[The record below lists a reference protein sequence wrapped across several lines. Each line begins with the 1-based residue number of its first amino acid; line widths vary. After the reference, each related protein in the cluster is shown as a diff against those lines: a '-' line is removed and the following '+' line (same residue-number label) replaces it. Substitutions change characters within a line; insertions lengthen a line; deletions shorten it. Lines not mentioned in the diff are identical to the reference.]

1 MRMLSDYGIT
11 GINIRSG
18 GQQKTL
24 CPECSHTRQAHPNE
38 KCLSVN
44 VDDNTWF
51 CHHCGWSG
59 GIAANTEKQRWKE
72 IPKPAPVVFKQ
83 GTTPDSLQNYFAK
96 RGLKKEVLEREQI
109 SMIKAYDKEWIAFP
123 YVMEGEVVNVKYR
136 ALEAKE
142 FRQIKNGYKT
152 FYRLDSIKNYK
163 HAIICEG
170 EIDALSFLQ
179 AGIENVVS
187 VPEGGINPDAKN
199 ISAKMSYVDNT
210 IQYFEHLDVIYLAV
224 DNDPVGRRLC
234 EELARRYG
242 KERCMIVKFPDGCKD
257 ANDVLLKHGERA
269 IWDAVNNA
277 KPYPIDGVKF
287 ASTYTDSILDIYDH
301 GFQTGVTTGSFPQ
314 FDRHFTWHEGQLT
327 VITGVPS
334 FGKSNFMDNV
344 SIELCRNSGWKVAVF
359 SPENPSPEVWL
370 VRLIE
375 IFTGKAFEN
384 GNYNRITKEEAV
396 NALQWLDSNMFY
408 IMPDS
413 DTFALDDV
421 LATASSLI
429 RRYGINMLIID
440 PWNNLEMQMG
450 KGETENLYVG
460 RTLAKMRMFAM
471 KTGIHIALIAHP
483 RKMQSTDEF
492 GNYEVPTPYSI
503 SGSSNFYNIPHNVL
517 VVHRDFDEK
526 GGSVARV
533 IIAKVKN
540 KYIGKVNKMGIL
552 FTYSVHNQTYK
563 EVESYAEKTWS

>member
-1 MRMLSDYGIT
+1 MRSLSDYGIF
-11 GINIRSG
+11 GIDSG
-18 GQQKTL
+18 TRGQQKTL
-24 CPECSHTRQAHPNE
+24 CPECSHTRKTHPNE

-44 VDDNTWF
+44 VDDGTWF

-59 GIAANTEKQRWKE
+59 GLGNSSEKQRWKE
-72 IPKPAPVVFKQ
+72 IPKPAPVKFKK
-83 GTTPDSLQNYFAK
+83 GTTPDSLQNYFDK
-96 RGLKKEVLEREQI
+96 RCLTKEVLNKEQI
-109 SMIKAYDKEWIAFP
+109 SAINAYDKEWIAFP

-136 ALEAKE
+136 ALDAKE

-163 HAIICEG
+163 QAIICEG
-170 EIDALSFLQ
+170 EIDALSFVQ
-179 AGIENVVS
+179 SGIENVVS
-187 VPEGGINPDAKN
+187 VPEGGVNPEAKN
-199 ISAKMSYVDNT
+199 IAAKMSYVDNT
-210 IQYFEHLDVIYLAV
+210 IQYFEHLDTIYLAV

-242 KERCMIVKFPDGCKD
+242 KERCMIVRYPEGCKD
-257 ANDVLLKHGERA
+257 ANDVLCKYGETA
-269 IWDAVNNA
+269 LWQAVHTA

-287 ASTYTDSILDIYDH
+287 ASTYQDSILDIYDH
-301 GFQTGVTTGSFPQ
+301 GFQTGVITGSFPI
-314 FDRHFTWHEGQLT
+314 FDNHFTWHEGQLT

-344 SIELCRNSGWKVAVF
+344 SIELCRNAGWKVAVF

-375 IFTGKAFEN
+375 IYTGQAFEN
-384 GNYNRITKEEAV
+384 GSYNRISKEQTV
-396 NALQWLDSNMFY
+396 SALQWLDSNMFY

-421 LATASSLI
+421 LATANSLI

-517 VVHRDFDEK
+517 VVHRDFDADGK
-526 GGSVARV
+526 SLARI

-540 KYIGKVNKMGIL
+540 KYIGKVNKTGIL
-552 FTYSVHNQTYK
+552 FTYTSHNQTYK
-563 EVESYAEKTWS
+563 EIPSHEGKTWS